1 MLKNE
6 KISTYAYHKI
16 IIYINLIDLRNLFN
30 QFLHSVRDIIH
41 SILIYNNMHKQI

>member
-1 MLKNE
+1 MEKNE

-30 QFLHSVRDIIH
+30 
-41 SILIYNNMHKQI
+41 